1 MAKTLQ
7 EGFEI
12 LISWLKPLNSEH
24 EKATSHKSSVQS
36 CLENKHN
43 CTRMFETGSFGAG
56 TGVRH
61 KSDTDYFAVFPDASL
76 WSDSSY
82 TLRQIKES
90 IQSTFSRTEGI
101 IVNSPAIR
109 IPFGT
114 YASEMME
121 ITPCCT
127 NGTVNTDYGNFYK
140 YHIPNGSGG
149 WHDSSPS
156 AFNAYV
162 NHHDKRLGG
171 KLKPLIQLVK
181 AWKYYNDA
189 PISSFYLEVRVTKYA
204 EGENS
209 IIYDIDLYRFFKYL
223 SDNDLPSINDPL
235 GISGRINACS
245 TDSKY
250 ETTLNKVKAD
260 YIRAEEAY
268 NNRDKNLDKCFE
280 RWNLFFNSQFP
291 SRY

>member
-1 MAKTLQ
+1 MAKTLEQ
-7 EGFEI
+7 GFDTF
-12 LISWLKPLNSEH
+12 ISWLEPLTSEH
-24 EKATSHKSSVQS
+24 QKAISHKASVQR

-61 KSDTDYFAVFPDASL
+61 KSDTDYFAVFPAANL
-76 WSDSSY
+76 WENSAY

-90 IQSTFSRTEGI
+90 LQETFPRTDGI
-101 IVNSPAIR
+101 VVNSPAVR
-109 IPFGT
+109 IPFGN
-114 YASEMME
+114 YASEMLE

-127 NGTVNTDYGNFYK
+127 NGTVTTAHGNFYK
-140 YHIPNGSGG
+140 YHIPDGSGG

-162 NHHDKRLGG
+162 KHHDKRLGG

-181 AWKYYNDA
+181 AWKYYNNA

-204 EGENS
+204 EGESS

-223 SDNDLPSINDPL
+223 NDNELPSINDPL
-235 GISGRINACS
+235 GISGRIAACS
-245 TDSKY
+245 TDDKY
-250 ETTLNKVKAD
+250 NTSLTKVKAD
-260 YIRAEEAY
+260 FKRAEEAY
-268 NNRDKNLDKCFE
+268 NVRDSNLDKCFE
-280 RWNLFFNSQFP
+280 RWNIFFNSEFP
-291 SRY
+291 NR